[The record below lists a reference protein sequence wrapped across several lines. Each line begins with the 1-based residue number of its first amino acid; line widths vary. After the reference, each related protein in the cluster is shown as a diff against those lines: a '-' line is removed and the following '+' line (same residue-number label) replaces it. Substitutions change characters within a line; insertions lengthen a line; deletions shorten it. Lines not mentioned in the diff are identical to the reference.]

1 MKIVTRATAIKNLKK
16 CVRQDLRALALKYGI
31 TTYETGKQN
40 KGWKGLVLER
50 LAGLQT
56 NVSKAP
62 NGLSYELKSVAFH
75 FVKKELVPKETMA
88 ITMIN
93 PAELKAHS
101 FFESH
106 CWAKLKAIVFCAVR
120 WNGKNSE
127 TAELIKVASLDFAED
142 DELIKEIKADYDFI
156 REKLIKH
163 GFESLTGRGGKWIQ
177 ARTLSENDRRD
188 YAEKMNRLTRGL
200 AIWIPDEKVV
210 KQIMGRL
217 SNNKSRLDIKQII
230 LQIRE
235 DIQKRKS
242 EVLVYQKLIK
252 YFNNRFVNELRTSVG
267 MEIKDDKR
275 KLQEEFVQSI
285 LQEDFSYSRY
295 GYYDFPLGDF
305 INSVYVVDIVLIYSI
320 NTD

>member
-16 CVRQDLRALALKYGI
+16 YIGQDLRALALKYDI

-40 KGWKGLVLER
+40 KGWKGLVLEQ

-75 FVKKELVPKETMA
+75 YVKNELVPKETMA

-106 CWAKLKAIVFCAVR
+106 CWAKLKAIVFCAVK

-127 TAELIKVASLDFAED
+127 AAELIKVASLDFAED

-163 GFESLTGRGGKWIQ
+163 GFESLTGKDGKWIQ
-177 ARTLSENDRRD
+177 ARTKGIGGINPRTGKRRPITRAF
-188 YAEKMNRLTRGL
+188 YA
-200 AIWIPDEKVV
+200 
-210 KQIMGRL
+210 
-217 SNNKSRLDIKQII
+217 
-230 LQIRE
+230 
-235 DIQKRKS
+235 
-242 EVLVYQKLIK
+242 
-252 YFNNRFVNELRTSVG
+252 RTSLVKKIF
-267 MEIKDDKR
+267 ETA
-275 KLQEEFVQSI
+275 S
-285 LQEDFSYSRY
+285 
-295 GYYDFPLGDF
+295 
-305 INSVYVVDIVLIYSI
+305 
-320 NTD
+320 